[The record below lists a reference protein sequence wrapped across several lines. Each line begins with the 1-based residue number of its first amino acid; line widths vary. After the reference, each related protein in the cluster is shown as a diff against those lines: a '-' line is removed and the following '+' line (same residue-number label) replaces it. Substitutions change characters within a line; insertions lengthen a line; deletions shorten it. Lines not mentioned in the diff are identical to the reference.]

1 MSQTQS
7 NSEFLPARNILQQA
21 IYMPYVAGRNNA
33 SYVIMRGDSCTM
45 PVAEGPGVSPAFQC
59 VAVRLVWCTV
69 EKAAI
74 LVPQWRHKLA
84 ALHHT
89 GRCSTK
95 GCSLRCKMTAT
106 MLFSCWCMVRRDGA
120 CSTNLFLARRLYT
133 CTPPPL
139 IGVVAPPNG
148 VSRLH
153 SSNTRLQML
162 LNMAA

>member
-106 MLFSCWCMVRRDGA
+106 MLFSCWCMVRRGA
-120 CSTNLFLARRLYT
+120 ARTYFSLDDYIRALLRHLLVLLHHRTAYPASIAVTQGFKCS
-133 CTPPPL
+133 
-139 IGVVAPPNG
+139 
-148 VSRLH
+148 
-153 SSNTRLQML
+153 
-162 LNMAA
+162 